1 MDEGEGGC
9 LKSPKFCGRHM
20 YMAPKHT
27 YKNTIQKLT
36 QPGSG
41 SRKRKVNKRSCVDKW
56 RSPKNLAGNSRT
68 GTCSYRKR
76 QGWCTNRR
84 HQQTMGIWCAKTCGC
99 KITTSG
105 GRKKTTSRRKTSGR
119 RKTPPGRK
127 PYRPMNK
134 VQWGK
139 RRKTSGRK
147 KTSPGGRRTASRPY
161 GSRLQG

>member
-1 MDEGEGGC
+1 M
-9 LKSPKFCGRHM
+9 
-20 YMAPKHT
+20 KHT

-36 QPGSG
+36 QPGPGRGKPKAS
-41 SRKRKVNKRSCVDKW
+41 KRRCEDKW
-56 RSPKNLAGNSRT
+56 RSPKNLGGKPGEKGA
-68 GTCSYRKR
+68 TCRDRKR

-119 RKTPPGRK
+119 RKTPPGSRQ
-127 PYRPMNK
+127 PYRGSE

-139 RRKTSGRK
+139 RRNTSSARRR
-147 KTSPGGRRTASRPY
+147 TSPYGGRRTASRERF
-161 GSRLQG
+161 GSRLKG